1 MSGAERKSKRRGSDG
16 GAKKER
22 GLDPQAFAFIFCSS
36 ATLVSFAFACRLLS
50 RVVLRIGRLEHASD
64 IWLKIDFT
72 FLGEVFGKD
81 CLVQELR
88 AHLFRSF
95 RHEIHFGNDK
105 NSHW

>member
-1 MSGAERKSKRRGSDG
+1 MVVTVERKRREAWIRRHS
-16 GAKKER
+16 R
-22 GLDPQAFAFIFCSS
+22 S
-36 ATLVSFAFACRLLS
+36 SFALPLLSCRLLS

-81 CLVQELR
+81 CLLQELR

-95 RHEIHFGNDK
+95 RHEIHSGNDK